1 MDNFFETLSD
11 FIGGIIAT
19 AILGG
24 SILLIAGEIQLA
36 ALKKSQCSAKPP
48 VQPLSQ
54 GNSAL
59 SRGTVSGY
67 KNAENNSS
75 AIDLPLYLGCLRV
88 KVA

>member
-36 ALKKSQCSAKPP
+36 ALKKSQKGSAR
-48 VQPLSQ
+48 LS
-54 GNSAL
+54 SFTE
-59 SRGTVSGY
+59 RMT
-67 KNAENNSS
+67 KTK
-75 AIDLPLYLGCLRV
+75 LPILN
-88 KVA
+88 